1 MGRAMPERA
10 DLEPAE
16 MLPFLSHVLLFDV
29 LRGDGDPEP
38 RDFRYRLVGT
48 AVEHHMSQR
57 YTGRL
62 LSELPSQREGN
73 RIWSTFMAV
82 AREGRPRH
90 NHVPYVGPHAD
101 FLTIEDVLMPL
112 GREGEVSMLF
122 AVVDF
127 IQRRARI

>member
-1 MGRAMPERA
+1 MPERA

-16 MLPFLSHVLLFDV
+16 MLPFLPHVLLFDV
-29 LRGDGDPEP
+29 LRREGDGDPEP

-48 AVEHHMSQR
+48 AVEHHMGQR
-57 YTGRL
+57 YTGRV
-62 LSELPSQREGN
+62 LSEQPHQREGS

-82 AREGRPRH
+82 ARDGMPRH

-101 FLTIEDVLMPL
+101 FLGIEDVLMPL
-112 GREGEVSMLF
+112 GRDGSVSMLF

-127 IQRRARI
+127 IQRRPAA